1 MKKPFLIGAA
11 GVLLLVGALFYIG
24 QPKEKEEQ
32 GNAYQ
37 GKAEIVSAFQAQES
51 AYDFGTVRMANGNV
65 NHVFSV
71 RNAGET
77 PMKIEKIF
85 TSCMCT
91 TAFAEQGGKRK
102 GPFGMPGHG
111 IVPKAN
117 IELAPG
123 EEIGIDVVF
132 NPNAH
137 GPAGVGPIERQ
148 IYLVDEKG
156 AEQVFAISGTVTP

>member
-1 MKKPFLIGAA
+1 MNKPLIIGSA
-11 GVLLLVGALFYIG
+11 GVLLLVGTLFYIG
-24 QPKEKEEQ
+24 QPKEKKEQ

-37 GKAEIVSAFQAQES
+37 GKAEIASAFETRES
-51 AYDFGTVRMANGNV
+51 GYDFGTIRMANGNV
-65 NHVFSV
+65 NRVFSV
-71 RNAGET
+71 RNAGAT

-117 IELAPG
+117 IEVEPG

-148 IYLVDEKG
+148 VYLVDDKG
-156 AEQVFAISGTVTP
+156 AEQVFTINAMVTP